1 MVTPEQIRELLSRLE
16 KVYRDLG
23 KENPFKN
30 WNASAVG
37 DAAAQAEILTTNLN
51 AANRELNEL
60 NSDINETVVAFHKM
74 VDEIKSTNS
83 GLNLATK
90 TMTGMSDIGRKL
102 KYDQEGINELSGKE
116 LKILQQQYEQKR
128 NDLKIS
134 KDILGSTISE
144 LIQKQRGQALDRE
157 EEKQL
162 TKSKL
167 AHRAIVN
174 ELQGED
180 RLSSVIEGRLNQRIK
195 QEERLNEL
203 MGVGGAAVAGTKA
216 ALDKMGLG
224 GLSNALGL
232 DKVNEK
238 MAEMAKKLEAD
249 GKATDKFANKFEVVK
264 AGVKEAGNQLKT
276 SLQDPTIVA
285 TFLVKQ
291 FVDALQSVD
300 NLAGDTAK
308 KFNLSYQEASKLN
321 SQLNDTANLSGEAA
335 VNTKGL
341 QESMVAVGKTLGSN
355 AKLNDADLI
364 TFTKLREQA
373 GYTNEELASIQTL
386 SLANGK
392 SLEDNTAEIL
402 GGAQAYASQN
412 KLIINEKEVLKEVGK
427 ASASLKLSLGGS
439 TAALAES
446 VVKSKQFGLNLEQ
459 ASKISSGLLNFEDS
473 ISSELEAE
481 LLTGK
486 DLNLEKARLLAL
498 NGDIAGAAA
507 EVAKQVGSSADFGKM
522 NVIQQE
528 AIAKAVG
535 MGRDELAQSL
545 IDKEAL
551 VKLSAKEGET
561 AKEAFD
567 RLVASVGYE
576 KAKKQLGNDQLANQ
590 FKQQSIQERINQQIE
605 KLKEIFVSL
614 AGPILAVVSPIV
626 DILSPI
632 LSVISGVVGTIANTF
647 GKILGPLAA
656 GYAILKSTQLVL
668 MSIAAI
674 QTFITKSKA
683 SELGLGGSILA
694 TLGFQNAVEMYKLTL
709 LDTGNKK
716 RAIGAFLEETILGS
730 IILQGAAVLKNIG
743 KSVIELGIKLGI
755 LSATLATNAALTFGV
770 GVAVAVAAAI
780 AGYAAIKALTAGDV
794 MSPADGKTQISTKEG
809 GLFELSK
816 NDDFIA
822 APGLLDKKS
831 SATSS
836 PSRSS
841 QIDLSPFVEVV
852 DSVKALTG
860 ALTGSNKELTLMQ
873 EIVGSIAAQIP
884 TKEDKLLELSK
895 NDDIVAAPGLL
906 DKNDS
911 IIAGTNLFG
920 DKNSKTLPSSLQ
932 NDKTSP
938 VQSPQIDFSP
948 LMERINVLI
957 DAVKAGGNVY
967 LDATKVGTAM
977 NVGTYK
983 VQ

>member
-1 MVTPEQIRELLSRLE
+1 MATPEQIRELLSRLE

-116 LKILQQQYEQKR
+116 LKSLQQQYEQKR

-134 KDILGSTISE
+134 KDILGSTIQE
-144 LIQKQRGQALDRE
+144 LIQKQRGQGLDKE

-321 SQLNDTANLSGEAA
+321 SQLNDTANLSGDAA

-355 AKLNDADLI
+355 AKLNDKDLV

-386 SLANGK
+386 SLVNGK
-392 SLEDNTAEIL
+392 TLEDNTKEIL
-402 GGAQAYASQN
+402 GSAQAYASQN
-412 KLIINEKEVLKEVGK
+412 KLIVNEKEVLREVGK

-439 TAALAES
+439 TSALAEA
-446 VVKSKQFGLNLEQ
+446 VVKAKQFGLTLEQ
-459 ASKISSGLLNFEDS
+459 SSRIASGLLNFEDS
-473 ISSELEAE
+473 ISNEIEAE

-486 DLNLEKARLLAL
+486 DLNLEQARLLAL
-498 NGDIAGAAA
+498 NGKTAEAAA
-507 EVAKQVGSSADFGKM
+507 EVAKQVGSSAQFGKM

-528 AIAKAVG
+528 AIAKSVG
-535 MGRDELAQSL
+535 MSRDELAQSL

-551 VKLSAKEGET
+551 NKLSGVEGKDAKE
-561 AKEAFD
+561 KFD
-567 RLVASVGYE
+567 NLVKQVGME

-590 FKQQSIQERINQQIE
+590 YNQQSAQE
-605 KLKEIFVSL
+605 KLANITSKLQELFISIAEPVM
-614 AGPILAVVSPIV
+614 AIVSPFV
-626 DILSPI
+626 ELATKILPLVNIALFPI
-632 LSVISGVVGTIANTF
+632 INGVKVVGEGISFIFNSIKGVYDMFMGTNKQLSTMEKIIGSIGIAYLTYQGIVVATNVVQGISAAISERKALAEGASLIAVGAQKVAEAAGIGIKAASAVLSGTKMLAEVTAAEAVSFGLVTF
-647 GKILGPLAA
+647 AIIGGLAA
-656 GYAILKSTQLVL
+656 V
-668 MSIAAI
+668 
-674 QTFITKSKA
+674 
-683 SELGLGGSILA
+683 
-694 TLGFQNAVEMYKLTL
+694 
-709 LDTGNKK
+709 
-716 RAIGAFLEETILGS
+716 
-730 IILQGAAVLKNIG
+730 
-743 KSVIELGIKLGI
+743 
-755 LSATLATNAALTFGV
+755 
-770 GVAVAVAAAI
+770 
-780 AGYAAIKALTAGDV
+780 YAAMSSKKVGDV
-794 MSPADGKTQISTKEG
+794 MSPANGKTQISTKEG
-809 GLFELSK
+809 ELLELSG
-816 NDDFIA
+816 NDDLVA

-831 SATSS
+831 KSSASSS
-836 PSRSS
+836 PSP
-841 QIDLSPFVEVV
+841 QIDLSPLV
-852 DSVKALTG
+852 
-860 ALTGSNKELTLMQ
+860 
-873 EIVGSIAAQIP
+873 
-884 TKEDKLLELSK
+884 
-895 NDDIVAAPGLL
+895 
-906 DKNDS
+906 
-911 IIAGTNLFG
+911 
-920 DKNSKTLPSSLQ
+920 
-932 NDKTSP
+932 
-938 VQSPQIDFSP
+938 
-948 LMERINVLI
+948 ERINVLI